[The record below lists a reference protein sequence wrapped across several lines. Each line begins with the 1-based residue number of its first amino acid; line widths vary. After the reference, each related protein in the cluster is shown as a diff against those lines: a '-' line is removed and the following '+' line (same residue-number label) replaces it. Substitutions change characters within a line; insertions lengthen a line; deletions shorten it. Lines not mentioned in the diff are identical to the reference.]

1 MIKRLAAVCSVLIF
15 TACGSSKREVMQ
27 SVKDKNLLQEKTV
40 NDYVFRL
47 QYMPPEGM
55 NEDTALLYF
64 RLNITNSQG
73 RLVKGTADQGASYG
87 LDTLFSLV
95 AGTDTL
101 IPVDVNRI
109 ANGTLNGAEYML
121 VFDKEAVRRRPES
134 RLVFRDWLFTHQS
147 IAFPISGSAISQ
159 IDSLSLNI

>member
-1 MIKRLAAVCSVLIF
+1 MIKRLAAVCSLLILA
-15 TACGSSKREVMQ
+15 ACGSSKREVMQ
-27 SVKDKNLLQEKTV
+27 SVKDKHLLQEKTV

-47 QYMPPEGM
+47 QYMPPEKVAD
-55 NEDTALLYF
+55 DTALLYF
-64 RLNITNSQG
+64 RLNITNSQT
-73 RLVKGTADQGASYG
+73 RQIKGTSDQGASYG
-87 LDTLFSLV
+87 LDTLFCLV

-121 VFDKEAVRRRPES
+121 VFDKQAVRRQPES
-134 RLVFRDWLFTHQS
+134 RLVFRDWLFTHQYLV
-147 IAFPISGSAISQ
+147 FPVSGSAISQ